1 MAEPITQKTK
11 GKAKKRPKNTQPIT
25 IGTKEGRD
33 LVPLVVGIYLTY
45 RPSNVTCMQIS
56 NF

>member
-1 MAEPITQKTK
+1 MAETITQKTK
-11 GKAKKRPKNTQPIT
+11 GKTQKRPKNAQPIT

-33 LVPLVVGIYLTY
+33 LVPLVVQSYLTY